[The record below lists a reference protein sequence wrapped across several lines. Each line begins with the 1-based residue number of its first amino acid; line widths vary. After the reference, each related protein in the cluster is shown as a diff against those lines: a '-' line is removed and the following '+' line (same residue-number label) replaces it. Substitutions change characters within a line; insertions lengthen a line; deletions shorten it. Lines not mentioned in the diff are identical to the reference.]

1 MRHEL
6 KIAALVTTLTLILA
20 GCASSPDSTAS
31 LATDAAKSKTA
42 SDINAVKNDL
52 DQANSALE
60 STKSDELDWFATEP
74 MKEARKALAEAK
86 EYYGEFALDPSK
98 ANSSSGFF
106 SSKTNL
112 EAAQSAITQF
122 NVYLTKAQSIRSSAM
137 TTLESAFDY
146 QAQLTKI
153 GADKYYPNTVK
164 QLDNELKKLVDDIAD
179 DKVNAAISAQPDL
192 LVKQRALEVKT
203 ITKIYLADAK
213 QQLNQLKQEQIG
225 DYAPKTLAQAAASVT
240 AAEAFINAEPRA
252 ISKIKEKAAE
262 AIFAINH
269 AKQVAIAVKQLKAL
283 PSSAYENYIVN
294 IEDMLLTIS
303 NKLGADDK
311 RDEPI
316 SQQGKAIAAF
326 IDKNMKNE
334 QALEQQKNA
343 LHDQVKQQKD
353 QIEELAAQIESLN
366 TKLLNKTDYANSLEK
381 RLSELFVKIEPD
393 KATPF
398 SPQTVT
404 TSVKQ
409 KNNTPKIE
417 TATSKSSS
425 N

>member
-6 KIAALVTTLTLILA
+6 KIAALVTTLTFTLV
-20 GCASSPDSTAS
+20 GCASNPDSTAS
-31 LATDAAKSKTA
+31 LAKDAAKSKTA
-42 SDINAVKNDL
+42 SDINTVKNAL
-52 DQANSALE
+52 DQADMALE
-60 STKSDELDWFATEP
+60 SAKSDELDWFATEQ

-112 EAAQSAITQF
+112 EAAQSDITKF
-122 NVYLTKAQSIRSSAM
+122 NAHLTKAQNIRSNAM
-137 TTLESAFDY
+137 STLESAFDY
-146 QAQLTKI
+146 KAQLTKI

-164 QLDNELKKLVDDIAD
+164 QLNNELKNLVDDIAN
-179 DKVNAAISAQPDL
+179 DKMNAAISAQPDL

-203 ITKIYLADAK
+203 ITKIYLADAN
-213 QQLNQLKQEQIG
+213 QQLNQLKKDQIG

-252 ISKIKEKAAE
+252 ISKIKEKAEE
-262 AIFAINH
+262 AIFAIQH
-269 AKQVAIAVKQLKAL
+269 AKQVAIAVKQLQAL

-294 IEDMLLTIS
+294 IEDILLTIS
-303 NKLGADDK
+303 SKLGAADK
-311 RDEPI
+311 RNEPI

-326 IDKNMKNE
+326 IDHNMKNE
-334 QALEQQKNA
+334 QALEQQNTA
-343 LHDQVKQQKD
+343 LSEQVTQQKD
-353 QIEELAAQIESLN
+353 QLEELAAQITSLN
-366 TKLLNKTDYANSLEK
+366 TKLLNKTSYANSLEK
-381 RLSELFVKIEPD
+381 RLSERL
-393 KATPF
+393 ATINPTKTTPP

-409 KNNTPKIE
+409 SDTQKIE
-417 TATSKSSS
+417 TTSPQS
-425 N
+425 NSN